1 MAGEQGE
8 PGYRV
13 SEAPAAAAPGGR
25 RVRVLPPEIA
35 DQIAA
40 GEVVERPASVVKEL
54 VENALDAG
62 AGHIAVELEQ
72 AGSAL
77 IAVLDDGEGMSAED
91 AVCAFQRHATSK
103 LSAVED
109 LTRIATL
116 GFRGEALA
124 SIAAVSRTTLVTRQ
138 PRVLGGT
145 RVVVEHGRT
154 VEVRDS
160 GAPVGTRVEVADL
173 FGNTPARRKFLKAP
187 ATEVGHVSELITR
200 TALAWP
206 QVGFVLR
213 HGGRVL
219 IELAAVEDDAERV
232 RQVFGAARADAML
245 PFGSRASGGTVCG
258 WLTDSHVSFPGP
270 RQVYT
275 YVNRRYVR
283 DKLVTHAL
291 LAGYSTLLMHG
302 RYPGAALFLDVPVEE
317 VDVNVHPAKSEVRFR
332 RGGAVHELIAQA
344 VQARLRDQGRE
355 LHRPIAGFSVPPPP
369 RAQMP
374 LHMPARSGGAPW
386 PGGSLRLVDAEPAAV
401 VGRPSSVVGRITP
414 DADDRRPTTDDQ
426 PQPAGF
432 FAGLRAV
439 GQVLEGYLIC
449 EGADQLVLIDQ
460 HAAHER
466 VTFERLRAAYASGL
480 VPRQQL
486 LVPTVLEV
494 GPREAALLREQI
506 DTLDGVGFEIEPY
519 AGGAFAVRAVPAL
532 LADTDAAVLL
542 RDVTEDLA
550 DVGRSRRVEQAAEAV
565 LARLACHS
573 AVRVGHQMGAQQIRA
588 LLVAMD
594 HVDFSGNCPHGRPA
608 YVRLSRGDLER
619 WFKRT

>member
-1 MAGEQGE
+1 MAGEQGD
-8 PGYRV
+8 PRYRV
-13 SEAPAAAAPGGR
+13 SESRAAAGPGGR
-25 RVRVLPPEIA
+25 RVRVLPAEIA

-62 AGHIAVELEQ
+62 ARHVAVDLEQ
-72 AGSAL
+72 AGTAL
-77 IAVLDDGEGMSAED
+77 IAVVDDGEGMDADD

-103 LSAVED
+103 LNTVDD
-109 LTRIATL
+109 LLHIGTL

-124 SIAAVSRTTLVTRQ
+124 SIAAVSRTTLVTR
-138 PRVLGGT
+138 RRGVLGGT

-154 VEVRDS
+154 MEVGDS
-160 GAPVGTRVEVADL
+160 GAPVGTRVEVAEL

-187 ATEVGHVSELITR
+187 ATEVGHVSELVTR

-206 QVGFVLR
+206 QVAFVLR
-213 HGGRVL
+213 HGGRGL
-219 IELAAVEDDAERV
+219 LELAAVEDDSERM
-232 RQVFGAARADAML
+232 RQVFGRERAASML
-245 PFGSRASGGTVCG
+245 PFAARASGGMVGG
-258 WLTDSHVSFPGP
+258 WLSDSHLSFPGP

-291 LAGYSTLLMHG
+291 MAGYSTLLMHG
-302 RYPGAALFLDVPVEE
+302 RYPGAALFLDVPVED

-332 RGGAVHELIAQA
+332 RAGAVHELIAHA
-344 VQARLRDQGRE
+344 VRARLRDQTR
-355 LHRPIAGFSVPPPP
+355 AGTRQSVSLAAPGSAQIPLRVPPRP
-369 RAQMP
+369 
-374 LHMPARSGGAPW
+374 GW
-386 PGGSLRLVDAEPAAV
+386 PDNSLRLVDGVPSPDGEV
-401 VGRPSSVVGRITP
+401 LGRQSSVVDFPTP
-414 DADDRRPTTDDQ
+414 ADDRRPTTNDHAA
-426 PQPAGF
+426 AGF
-432 FAGLRAV
+432 FAALRPV
-439 GQVLEGYLIC
+439 GQVLEGYLVC
-449 EGADQLVLIDQ
+449 EGGDRLVLIDQ

-480 VPRQQL
+480 VPRQNL
-486 LVPTVLEV
+486 LVPTVVEV

-506 DTLDGVGFEIEPY
+506 DTLDGVGFEVEAY

-542 RDVTEDLA
+542 RDLTEDLA
-550 DVGRSRRVEQAAEAV
+550 DIGRSRRVEDAADAV

-573 AVRVGHQMGAQQIRA
+573 AVRVGHHMGPQQIRA

-608 YVRLSRGDLER
+608 YVVLTRGDLER

>member
-1 MAGEQGE
+1 MAGEQIE

-13 SEAPAAAAPGGR
+13 SEAPADGASGGR
-25 RVRVLPPEIA
+25 RVRVLPAAIA

-62 AGHIAVELEQ
+62 ARHVAVELEQ

-77 IAVLDDGEGMSAED
+77 IAVLDDGEGMNAED

-103 LSAVED
+103 LRTVDD
-109 LTRIATL
+109 LLRIGTL

-138 PRVLGGT
+138 RGALAGT
-145 RVVVEHGRT
+145 RVVIEPGGT
-154 VEVRDS
+154 VEVRES
-160 GAPVGTRVEVADL
+160 GAPLGTRVEVADL

-187 ATEVGHVSELITR
+187 ATEVGHVSELVTR
-200 TALAWP
+200 MALAWP
-206 QVGFVLR
+206 QVAFALR

-219 IELAAVEDDAERV
+219 LELAAVDEDGERM
-232 RQVFGAARADAML
+232 RQVFGPERGDAML
-245 PFGSRASGGTVCG
+245 PFASRAGGGTVCG
-258 WLTDSHVSFPGP
+258 WLSDSHLSFPAP

-302 RYPGAALFLDVPVEE
+302 RYPGAALFLDVPVED

-344 VQARLRDQGRE
+344 VQTRLRDQTRE
-355 LHRPIAGFSVPPPP
+355 PRRPGGPLGMPGDGQITLRIPP
-369 RAQMP
+369 RPSAW
-374 LHMPARSGGAPW
+374 SGTP
-386 PGGSLRLVDAEPAAV
+386 LRLVD
-401 VGRPSSVVGRITP
+401 GTLPSSVDGRASFAP
-414 DADDRRPTTDDQ
+414 SPALPADDGRRRADDE
-426 PQPAGF
+426 PAAGF
-432 FAGLRAV
+432 FAALRPV
-439 GQVLEGYLIC
+439 GQVFDGYLVC
-449 EGADQLVLIDQ
+449 EGGDQLVLIDQ

-466 VTFERLRAAYASGL
+466 VTFERLRTAYASGL

-486 LVPTVLEV
+486 LVPTVIEV

-542 RDVTEDLA
+542 RDLTEDLA
-550 DVGRSRRVEQAAEAV
+550 DVGRSRRVEAAAESV

-573 AVRVGHQMGAQQIRA
+573 AVRVGHQMGPQQMRA

-608 YVRLSRGDLER
+608 YVVLTRGDLER